1 MTVPVDAY
9 TKGVKYPAA
18 VTFDGYAANFG
29 QPRPPL
35 KAGPKD
41 RIRFSINAHG
51 YELGREKEY
60 YTEFCN
66 SVKSAGRDYAFDKVQ
81 NSNPDQAYFSGMTVR
96 PTFSITGTKRTESI
110 RLLLEVTRSPRLP
123 NCRAKYVIIRKCE
136 ILQQLNKESSC
147 IIVVI
152 LSKWPARERLWRRPD
167 VLKDVNA

>member
-1 MTVPVDAY
+1 MTFAVSVNCAGPRPVTGYMTVPVDAY

-96 PTFSITGTKRTESI
+96 PTFSITSTKRTESI
-110 RLLLEVTRSPRLP
+110 RLLLEVTI
-123 NCRAKYVIIRKCE
+123 AE
-136 ILQQLNKESSC
+136 IAQLQGKVCYNT
-147 IIVVI
+147 
-152 LSKWPARERLWRRPD
+152 
-167 VLKDVNA
+167 